1 MELEVDPELLA
12 ELAGGSDSDGQSRK
26 RRRDDGHGKERKR
39 FRGGDDG
46 GEGPMVGR
54 SAAELA
60 RREQQRQA
68 DRRRQLAALLQQ
80 PVLPQGTSSRY
91 LTANQTATPP
101 TPLGAQPASHT
112 AALEV
117 AHQPKRKLRGPK

>member
-1 MELEVDPELLA
+1 MELEVDPKLLA
-12 ELAGGSDSDGQSRK
+12 ELTGGSDSDSQSRK
-26 RRRDDGHGKERKR
+26 RRRDDGRGKDRKR
-39 FRGGDDG
+39 FRGDDG

-80 PVLPQGTSSRY
+80 HVLPQGTSSRY

-101 TPLGAQPASHT
+101 TPLGAQPAPHT

-117 AHQPKRKLRGPK
+117 AHQPKKFRGPK